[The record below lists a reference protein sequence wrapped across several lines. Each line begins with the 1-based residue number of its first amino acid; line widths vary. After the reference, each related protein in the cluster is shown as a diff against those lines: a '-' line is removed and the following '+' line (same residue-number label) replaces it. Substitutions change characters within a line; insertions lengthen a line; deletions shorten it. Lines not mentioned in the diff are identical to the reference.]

1 MASKKLSRRD
11 FLRLS
16 ALAAAGAALA
26 GCCPTAEPTTV
37 EKEVVVTQVVEK
49 EGEKVV
55 VTVMAEAPGTE
66 PEPEG
71 PVDIFMST
79 WTNTPEEFETNMIII
94 DKFMEINPDINVNV
108 IYSTWNEYPAKVQTL
123 AAGGNAPDVMWVITM
138 DVGDWAARNF
148 LVNLEPYID
157 ATDVN
162 LDDYLGGGVDM
173 CSFDGTVWTLPRDI
187 ASRMLWY
194 NKDMFD
200 AAGLPYPT
208 MDTTLA
214 DLREQGLELSDP
226 ANNILMIWN
235 YNWELRAFLKSSG
248 GQFMNE
254 GGTEFIMNQPVLDT
268 LTWFQALQWEDH
280 VMPQPGDLEG
290 IGDPFNNQNCATAL
304 RGAWM
309 FSYYMDNAEFPYA
322 VTAMPKGLGGF
333 RAIDV
338 YGLPT
343 GVSSA
348 SRHPDQAWKLVRFL
362 TYDVIAQTMQADLGI
377 AQPAIKAQEAWDAWF
392 ASPATPEGAQDFVD
406 SYADGSPQLP
416 FVPGTR
422 EAWSGVVEVAINS
435 VLNNEG
441 SAEELI
447 PPAVEEANGIL
458 AQAAETIERL
468 KER

>member
-11 FLRLS
+11 FLRLG
-16 ALAAAGAALA
+16 ALTAAGAALA
-26 GCCPTAEPTTV
+26 GCCPTEPTTV

-49 EGEKVV
+49 EGETVV
-55 VTVMAEAPGTE
+55 VTVMSEAPVTE
-66 PEPEG
+66 VGPEG

-79 WTNTPEEFETNMIII
+79 WTNTPEEFETNMVII
-94 DKFMEINPDINVNV
+94 DKFMELNPDVNVNV
-108 IYSTWNEYPAKVQTL
+108 IYSTWDEYPAKVQTL
-123 AAGGNAPDVMWVITM
+123 AAGGNAPDVMWVITQ
-138 DVGDWAARNF
+138 DVGDWACRSF

-162 LDDYLGGGVDM
+162 LDDYLGGAVEM
-173 CSFDGTVWTLPRDI
+173 CSYDGTVWTLPRDV
-187 ASRMLWY
+187 ASRSLWY

-200 AAGLPYPT
+200 AAGLDYPT
-208 MDTTLA
+208 MDTTLM

-235 YNWELRAFLKSSG
+235 YNWELRAFLNSSG
-248 GQFMNE
+248 GQFMND
-254 GGTEFIMNQPVLDT
+254 GGTQFIMDQPVLDM
-268 LTWFQALQWEDH
+268 LNWYQAIIWEDH
-280 VMPQPGDLEG
+280 IAPQPGDLEG
-290 IGDPFNNQNCATAL
+290 IGDPFNSQNCATAL

-309 FSYYMDNAEFPYA
+309 FSYYMENAEFPYA
-322 VTAMPKGLGGF
+322 VTAMPKGLSGE

-343 GVSSA
+343 GISSA
-348 SRHPDQAWKLVRFL
+348 SQYPDQAWALVRFL
-362 TYDVIAQTMQADLGI
+362 TYDVIAQTMQAELGI

-406 SYADGSPQLP
+406 SYADGAPQLP

-435 VLNNEG
+435 VLNDEG

-447 PPAVEEANGIL
+447 PPAVEEANEIL
-458 AQAAETIERL
+458 AAGAEACERL